1 MRLYALSLIALLGS
15 SLSAC
20 GDANGNGP
28 GNGMPFGDA
37 GLLPPA
43 DSGAVTPAD
52 SGAISPTDG
61 AAVAPADV
69 TAPAGALSAQQ
80 IAALRALREEE
91 NLARDVYT
99 AVGAGRMIFTNIA
112 ASEQTHTDAVRV
124 LLVRYAIPD
133 PAAGRAPGT
142 FESATFTS
150 LYAALVAQ
158 GRASSVAALQV
169 GAEIEELDIKDL
181 REMRALFTQAD
192 VLATLDLLEQGSRNH
207 LRAFWRQ
214 LQMSGGTYTPRHLD
228 MASFLAI
235 VNSATESGA
244 MGR

>member
-20 GDANGNGP
+20 GSANGNGP
-28 GNGMPFGDA
+28 GNGMPFDDA
-37 GLLPPA
+37 GLLPSA
-43 DSGAVTPAD
+43 DSGALPPTD
-52 SGAISPTDG
+52 SGALPPTDSG
-61 AAVAPADV
+61 TVSS
-69 TAPAGALSAQQ
+69 ALSAQQ

-124 LLVRYAIPD
+124 LLVRYGIPD
-133 PAAGRAPGT
+133 PAARRAPGT

-150 LYAALVAQ
+150 LYAALVTQ